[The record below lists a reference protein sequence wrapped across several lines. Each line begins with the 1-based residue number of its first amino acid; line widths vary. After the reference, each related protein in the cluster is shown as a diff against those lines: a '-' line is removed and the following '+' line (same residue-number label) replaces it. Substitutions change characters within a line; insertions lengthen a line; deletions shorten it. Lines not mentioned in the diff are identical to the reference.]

1 MMRFDCHVRENQI
14 LKESFF
20 KLSKEIFGIRF
31 DLWEE
36 SGCWTNSYI
45 PYCFHEDGQVL
56 ANASVNLMKLTVEGE
71 IYEAVQIGTVMTR
84 REFRGQGLSEKL
96 LRKILADFEG
106 KTDLIYLL
114 ANEDAMSL
122 YQRAGFE
129 TVPAV
134 RCFLPAEAYIK
145 EGNQLLS
152 MKKTLEEL
160 MALKKASVPVTDRL
174 WSKED
179 RHILPFYYVH
189 GFQDMILEPI
199 EDVTILAEMEGDTF
213 HLYDVL
219 SPHKVSLAEVLRS
232 IVPRN
237 ALRVE
242 LHFTPNEA
250 LSGLYREPDPDGG
263 FMVHKSSKAAMP
275 NNLTYPTIITA

>member
-1 MMRFDCHVRENQI
+1 
-14 LKESFF
+14 
-20 KLSKEIFGIRF
+20 
-31 DLWEE
+31 
-36 SGCWTNSYI
+36 
-45 PYCFHEDGQVL
+45 
-56 ANASVNLMKLTVEGE
+56 
-71 IYEAVQIGTVMTR
+71 
-84 REFRGQGLSEKL
+84 
-96 LRKILADFEG
+96 
-106 KTDLIYLL
+106 
-114 ANEDAMSL
+114 MSL